1 MMLHIYTLMMSLV
14 GVRMKMIENGERKRR
29 GKKIRGE

>member
-1 MMLHIYTLMMSLV
+1 MMLHIYTFMMSLV
-14 GVRMKMIENGERKRR
+14 GVRMQMIENEERKRR